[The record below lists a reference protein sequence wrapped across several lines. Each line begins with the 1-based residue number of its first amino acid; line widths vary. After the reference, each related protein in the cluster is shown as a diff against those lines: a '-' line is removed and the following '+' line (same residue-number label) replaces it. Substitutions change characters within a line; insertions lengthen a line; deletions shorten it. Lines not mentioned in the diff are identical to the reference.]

1 MESGHI
7 THGESLWERL
17 DVLRDAGSHGAKTCS
32 VMALFLKE
40 RTALENAYGQVCS
53 KYSAGVPTFPYRC
66 RLATGD
72 EKHDTTQGCAD
83 GLEVH
88 MITL

>member
-1 MESGHI
+1 MDSGHI

-40 RTALENAYGQVCS
+40 RTALENAYGEVCP
-53 KYSAGVPTFPYRC
+53 KYSPGVPPFLYRC
-66 RLATGD
+66 RLATGVQ
-72 EKHDTTQGCAD
+72 KYDTTQGCAD
-83 GLEVH
+83 DLEVH
-88 MITL
+88 MVTL